1 MSEVGSRFPIDNF
14 KIILKIMRYD
24 KMVDLISAG
33 DTAWILGATILVL
46 LMSVPGIAFFYGGL
60 TKKKNVLNSMF
71 LALIAFAI
79 ASVIWVVY
87 GYSFAFGDTS
97 LHGLIAAPANF
108 LMMGIG
114 IDDVTGTI
122 PTILFAAFQL
132 TFAGLTA
139 ALISGSIVERMKASS
154 WMIFIVAWVTL
165 VYIPIAHWVWGGGW
179 LMQMGALD
187 FAGGTVVHINSGVT
201 ALVLALVLGKRKDT
215 SLLPHNLGYSILGAG
230 FLWFGWMGFNG
241 GSALAANGLAA
252 SAIIVSNV
260 AAAVAMITW
269 ILIDTYRIGKP
280 TVLGAIT
287 GAVAGLVAITPAAG
301 FVDVPAAIFIGF
313 VTAFVSYFAIYV
325 LKSKLGYDDALDVFG
340 VHGLSGAWGAIA
352 TGIFASPAI
361 NEAAGLVFGN
371 PSQVTVQIISIIATA
386 AYAGLITL
394 ILAKAI
400 DKTIGLR
407 VDERTEV
414 DGLDSHLHEESGYRL

>member
-1 MSEVGSRFPIDNF
+1 
-14 KIILKIMRYD
+14 
-24 KMVDLISAG
+24 MVDLISAG

-87 GYSFAFGDTS
+87 GFSFAFGDTS

-139 ALISGSIVERMKASS
+139 ALISGSIVGRMKTSS
-154 WMIFIVAWVTL
+154 WMIFIIAWVTL

-340 VHGLSGAWGAIA
+340 VHGLSGVWGAIA

>member
-1 MSEVGSRFPIDNF
+1 
-14 KIILKIMRYD
+14 
-24 KMVDLISAG
+24 MVDLISAG

-301 FVDVPAAIFIGF
+301 FVDVPAAILIGF

>member
-1 MSEVGSRFPIDNF
+1 
-14 KIILKIMRYD
+14 
-24 KMVDLISAG
+24 MVDLISAG

-139 ALISGSIVERMKASS
+139 ALISGSIVGRMKASS
-154 WMIFIVAWVTL
+154 WMIFIIAWITL

-252 SAIIVSNV
+252 SAILVSNV

-301 FVDVPAAIFIGF
+301 FVDVPAAILIGF

-340 VHGLSGAWGAIA
+340 VHGLSGVWGAIA

-371 PSQVTVQIISIIATA
+371 PSQVTIQIISIIATA
-386 AYAGLITL
+386 AYAGFITFV
-394 ILAKAI
+394 LAKAL

>member
-1 MSEVGSRFPIDNF
+1 
-14 KIILKIMRYD
+14 
-24 KMVDLISAG
+24 MVDLISAG

-252 SAIIVSNV
+252 SAILVSNV

-301 FVDVPAAIFIGF
+301 FVDVPAAILIGF

-340 VHGLSGAWGAIA
+340 VHGLSGVWGAIA

>member
-1 MSEVGSRFPIDNF
+1 
-14 KIILKIMRYD
+14 
-24 KMVDLISAG
+24 MVDLISAG

-139 ALISGSIVERMKASS
+139 ALISGSIVGRMKASS
-154 WMIFIVAWVTL
+154 WMIFIIAWITL

-252 SAIIVSNV
+252 SAILVSNV

-340 VHGLSGAWGAIA
+340 VHGLSGVWGAIA

-371 PSQVTVQIISIIATA
+371 PSQVTVQIISIIVTA